1 MDGAVVLGVKVTVS
15 VVFDV
20 MVAALAAMFTA
31 VRLLIANSN
40 ISVRDI
46 NRFIIFLSVLSFV
59 FFYYNICFESCQS
72 VVFVL

>member
-1 MDGAVVLGVKVTVS
+1 MDGALVLGVKVTVS

-40 ISVRDI
+40 ISVSNGKVVETGSKAVI
-46 NRFIIFLSVLSFV
+46 GSIASPGLYESL
-59 FFYYNICFESCQS
+59 NIDKLQ
-72 VVFVL
+72 